1 MYYQKL
7 INFNLCKKEYFMSF
21 KLRSLTLA
29 VATFS
34 AMTAHSA
41 GLDRSGQDITGF
53 LQDGDYADIIYT
65 HIDADIK
72 GKAEGREVKDI
83 APSYDFFR
91 YNVKSDVND
100 RVSVGVLYDEPFG
113 AKVKYQGTNNFTGP
127 ANRVADNV
135 ATILVNSSAF
145 EANKN
150 RLNTAKEGA
159 NNSSLAATN
168 VNVRLGF
175 MMLSNAYGIA
185 SSFLKGIQDAINVE
199 KKTAKDIKETLDE
212 YEKSKGNLKTI
223 LDSTVEKAL
232 AEATPAEKEKLKQLS
247 DGLEQSSGLLKDVSQ
262 TLDGVTSDNGA
273 TNVEVHTRNL
283 TGLVGVKLGEKR
295 NFQVYAGPAFQKLE
309 GEVHLRGNAYRS
321 ATAYDAQISP
331 DNALGWVAGV
341 SYSKPEIALKAAL
354 TYRSEIEHSAPI
366 QEIYPIA
373 PIAGLQSGQALSR
386 QERNKFS
393 VRTPESY
400 NLDFQTGLSAKHRL
414 LGTLKVRYVPW
425 SDFAITPPLYNQ
437 VSKVQYP
444 KGLDIVNY
452 AKDQWSAEI
461 GLGKQVND
469 KLSVAGNVG
478 WDSGAG
484 NPTTSLGPVKG
495 YYSVGLGA
503 KYNITPNWALSAGA
517 KYLKFGD
524 AIARLPDR
532 ETDVGQFDDNDGY
545 IVGVKLSY
553 QNK

>member
-1 MYYQKL
+1 
-7 INFNLCKKEYFMSF
+7 MSF

-72 GKAEGREVKDI
+72 GKDNSTSRREVKDI

-113 AKVKYQGTNNFTGP
+113 AKVKYQGTNDFTGP
-127 ANRVADNV
+127 ANGVAEETIRDILKEDRITDISNQAAALSGKSVTLTQAGKIEEATAYTNLSILLNLTSATLQEYKTKLENDATPQQIALEMEKYLQASQPLRDNFLKPV
-135 ATILVNSSAF
+135 KEALGSGNVEEKAKIEIRKILDGIN
-145 EANKN
+145 ANGAKFAAAPTV
-150 RLNTAKEGA
+150 LNT
-159 NNSSLAATN
+159 
-168 VNVRLGF
+168 
-175 MMLSNAYGIA
+175 M
-185 SSFLKGIQDAINVE
+185 
-199 KKTAKDIKETLDE
+199 
-212 YEKSKGNLKTI
+212 
-223 LDSTVEKAL
+223 
-232 AEATPAEKEKLKQLS
+232 
-247 DGLEQSSGLLKDVSQ
+247 
-262 TLDGVTSDNGA
+262 TSDNGA
-273 TNVEVHTRNL
+273 TNVEVHVKNI
-283 TGLVGVKLGEKR
+283 TGLVGVKFGENK
-295 NFQVYAGPAFQKLE
+295 NIQVYGGPAFQKLE
-309 GEVHLRGNAYRS
+309 GEVHLRGNSYKK
-321 ATAYDAQISP
+321 ATGYDAQISP
-331 DNALGWVAGV
+331 NTALGWVAGV

-354 TYRSEIEHSAPI
+354 TYRSEIEHSSDMSENLPLASL
-366 QEIYPIA
+366 
-373 PIAGLQSGQALSR
+373 AGLPSQA
-386 QERNKFS
+386 RNGFK
-393 VRTPESY
+393 VTTPKSY

-425 SDFAITPPLYNQ
+425 SDFAITPPFYNRATKTSQ
-437 VSKVQYP
+437 NP
-444 KGLDIVNY
+444 KGYNIVDY

-484 NPTTSLGPVKG
+484 NPATSLGPVKG

-524 AIARLPDR
+524 ATAQLPTRD
-532 ETDVGQFDDNDGY
+532 TVGTFEKNDGY

>member
-7 INFNLCKKEYFMSF
+7 INFNPCKKEYFMSF

-72 GKAEGREVKDI
+72 GKDISTSRREVKDI

-113 AKVKYQGTNNFTGP
+113 AKVKYQGVNNFTGA
-127 ANRVADNV
+127 ANDVAIGTIQNV
-135 ATILVNSSAF
+135 VKSPTVTQI
-145 EANKN
+145 
-150 RLNTAKEGA
+150 
-159 NNSSLAATN
+159 
-168 VNVRLGF
+168 
-175 MMLSNAYGIA
+175 SN
-185 SSFLKGIQDAINVE
+185 Q
-199 KKTAKDIKETLDE
+199 
-212 YEKSKGNLKTI
+212 
-223 LDSTVEKAL
+223 AL
-232 AEATPAEKEKLKQLS
+232 AGATQFATVAGSKSGNEKIAYTLL
-247 DGLEQSSGLLKDVSQ
+247 SGLLSGTASNIVMIQGLANTSSLPDDVKEIIDNAQARAQGAVNKIKNLISDPNFDAKDKAVIAGALQNYGTSSR
-262 TLDGVTSDNGA
+262 TLSDMNNVLKTVTSDNGG
-273 TNVEVHTRNL
+273 TSVEVHTRNI
-283 TGLVGVKLGEKR
+283 TGLVGVKFGEKK
-295 NFQVYAGPAFQKLE
+295 NIQVYGGPAFQKLE
-309 GEVHLRGNAYRS
+309 GEVHLRGNSYKK
-321 ATAYDAQISP
+321 ATGYDAQISP
-331 DNALGWVAGV
+331 NTALGWVAGV

-354 TYRSEIEHSAPI
+354 TYRSEIEHSSDMSENLPLASL
-366 QEIYPIA
+366 
-373 PIAGLQSGQALSR
+373 AGLPSQA
-386 QERNKFS
+386 RNGFK
-393 VRTPESY
+393 VTTPKSY

-425 SDFAITPPLYNQ
+425 NNFAITPPFYNRATKTSQ
-437 VSKVQYP
+437 NP
-444 KGLDIVNY
+444 KGYNIVDY
-452 AKDQWSAEI
+452 AKEQWSAEI

-469 KLSVAGNVG
+469 KLSVAGNLG

-524 AIARLPDR
+524 ATAKLPDGSH
-532 ETDVGQFDDNDGY
+532 VGQFEKNDGY

>member
-1 MYYQKL
+1 
-7 INFNLCKKEYFMSF
+7 MSF

-72 GKAEGREVKDI
+72 GKDTSTSRREVKDI

-113 AKVKYQGTNNFTGP
+113 AKVKYQGTNNFTGA
-127 ANRVADNV
+127 ANDVAIGTIQNV
-135 ATILVNSSAF
+135 VKSPTVTQI
-145 EANKN
+145 
-150 RLNTAKEGA
+150 
-159 NNSSLAATN
+159 
-168 VNVRLGF
+168 
-175 MMLSNAYGIA
+175 SN
-185 SSFLKGIQDAINVE
+185 Q
-199 KKTAKDIKETLDE
+199 
-212 YEKSKGNLKTI
+212 
-223 LDSTVEKAL
+223 AL
-232 AEATPAEKEKLKQLS
+232 AGATQFATVAGSKSGNEKIAYTLL
-247 DGLEQSSGLLKDVSQ
+247 SGLLSGTASNIVMIQGLANTPNPSLPDDVKEIIDNAQARAQGAVNKIKNLISDPNFDAKDKAVIAGALQNYGTSSR
-262 TLDGVTSDNGA
+262 TLSDMNNVLKTVTSDNGG
-273 TNVEVHTRNL
+273 TSVEVHTRNI
-283 TGLVGVKLGEKR
+283 TGLVGVKFGENK
-295 NFQVYAGPAFQKLE
+295 NIQVYGGPAFQKLE

-331 DNALGWVAGV
+331 NTALGWVAGV

-354 TYRSEIEHSAPI
+354 TYRSEIEHSSDMSENLPLASLASLP
-366 QEIYPIA
+366 
-373 PIAGLQSGQALSR
+373 SQA
-386 QERNKFS
+386 RNGFK
-393 VRTPESY
+393 VTTPKSY

-437 VSKVQYP
+437 VSKVQDP

-469 KLSVAGNVG
+469 KLSVAGNLG

-524 AIARLPDR
+524 ATAKLPDR
-532 ETDVGQFDDNDGY
+532 SPDRGPVGQFEKNDGY

>member
-7 INFNLCKKEYFMSF
+7 INFNPCKKEYFMSF

-65 HIDADIK
+65 HIDADVK
-72 GKAEGREVKDI
+72 GKDTAGREVKDI

-113 AKVKYQGTNNFTGP
+113 AKVQYEGVNNFTGA
-127 ANRVADNV
+127 ANGVAQ
-135 ATILVNSSAF
+135 ATIARILSDERISRLSNQATVLRQESQKALQNNRIE
-145 EANKN
+145 EAQAY
-150 RLNTAKEGA
+150 T
-159 NNSSLAATN
+159 
-168 VNVRLGF
+168 
-175 MMLSNAYGIA
+175 MLS
-185 SSFLKGIQDAINVE
+185 
-199 KKTAKDIKETLDE
+199 
-212 YEKSKGNLKTI
+212 
-223 LDSTVEKAL
+223 
-232 AEATPAEKEKLKQLS
+232 
-247 DGLEQSSGLLKDVSQ
+247 LLVQGTSQ
-262 TLDGVTSDNGA
+262 TLKGYKDKVDNGTTPQQIVTEIEQSLQTSQKLRELLLQPVKDALETGQIESSAKANIENILRGVNKNSETFA
-273 TNVEVHTRNL
+273 TGIQTVKNLTADNGGTSVEIHTRNI
-283 TGLVGVKLGEKR
+283 TGLVGVKLGEKK
-295 NFQVYAGPAFQKLE
+295 NIQVYGGPAFQKLE
-309 GEVHLRGNAYRS
+309 GEVHLRGNSYKG
-321 ATAYDAQISP
+321 ATGYDAQITP
-331 DNALGWVAGV
+331 DTALGWVAGV
-341 SYSKPEIALKAAL
+341 AYSKPEIALKASL
-354 TYRSEIEHSAPI
+354 TYRSEIEHDTKINEFQPLAT
-366 QEIYPIA
+366 
-373 PIAGLQSGQALSR
+373 IAGASVNQSIPQR
-386 QERNKFS
+386 DRRNFK
-393 VRTPESY
+393 VTTPESY

-437 VSKVQYP
+437 VSKVQDP

-484 NPTTSLGPVKG
+484 NPATSLGPVKG

-524 AIARLPDR
+524 ATAQLPTRD
-532 ETDVGQFDDNDGY
+532 TVGTFEKNDGY
-545 IVGVKLSY
+545 IVGLKLSY